1 MAWKDL
7 VAKEFASIRELSGI
21 SERTMKEHYEIYKGY
36 VGKVNEIQKKLNTVD
51 RASANQVYSDLRSLR
66 VDYSFAVG
74 GVKNHEL
81 YFAHLGGKGGKPGG
95 KLLAQIERDFPSYDA
110 WLADFKASGLAARGW
125 VWLAYDHDWNILT
138 TAVGDAQNS
147 YPYWNATPILALDV
161 YEHAYF
167 LDYGRARAKYIDAF
181 FENLDWNVVAQNL
194 ERALAMQSGQTLTHG
209 R

>member
-7 VAKEFASIRELSGI
+7 EPRKFTSIRELNGI
-21 SERTMKEHYEIYKGY
+21 SQRTMEEHYEIYKGY

-51 RASANQVYSDLRSLR
+51 RTTANQVFSDLRSLR

-74 GVKNHEL
+74 GVKNHEI
-81 YFAHLGGKGGKPGG
+81 YFAHLGGKGGKPTG
-95 KLLAQIERDFPSYDA
+95 KLFDLIQRDFPSYEA
-110 WLADFKASGLAARGW
+110 WLEDFKASGLAARGW

-147 YPYWNATPILALDV
+147 YPYWNATPVLAMDV

-167 LDYGRARAKYIDAF
+167 IDYGRARGKYIEAF
-181 FENLDWNVVAQNL
+181 FNNLDWNVVAQNL
-194 ERALAMQSGQTLTHG
+194 ERALAMQSVH
-209 R
+209 